1 MEFPIA
7 KLLKIGKRAFIIASS
22 EAFGTFV
29 IGFMVGHSVL
39 QYQMFDSLFLAL
51 AISVTSTVIIM
62 RILEEL
68 NMINDESAT
77 EGKIDEGNSRYL
89 IYHLIV
95 RDSFCYFAHT

>member
-1 MEFPIA
+1 MEYPKA
-7 KLLKIGKRAFIIASS
+7 KPRKIGKRAFIIASS

-29 IGFMVGHSVL
+29 IGFMVGHFVL

-51 AISVTSTVIIM
+51 AISVTSTVIVM

-77 EGKIDEGNSRYL
+77 EGKIDEENCRNL

-95 RDSFCYFAHT
+95 RHSFCCFDHM